1 MKTILQIDSSIL
13 GDYSVSRSLT
23 ADIVSKLMAL
33 HPGSKVIQH
42 DVAAKPVLHLSDAH
56 LAAFKGGKVD
66 STSLNQDLTQ
76 GNTYLD
82 DLLAADFIVVGA
94 PMYNFSIPSQLKSWI
109 DRVSVAGKT
118 FSYTAKGPEGLVKGK
133 KAYIA
138 STRGGIHSEGSPS
151 ASFDHQETYLQG
163 ALAFMGITDVTI
175 IRAEGIN
182 ISPEMKTAAIA
193 KAKTQ
198 IDAIK

>member
-13 GDYSVSRSLT
+13 GEYSVSRGLT
-23 ADIVSKLMAL
+23 ADIVSKLKEL

-42 DVAAKPVLHLSDAH
+42 DVASKPALHLSDAH

-66 STSLNQDLTQ
+66 STSLNEDLEQ
-76 GNTYLD
+76 GTSYLD
-82 DLLAADFIVVGA
+82 DLFAADFIVIGA
-94 PMYNFSIPSQLKSWI
+94 PMYNFSIPSQLKSWV

-118 FSYTAKGPEGLVKGK
+118 FSYTSKGPEGLVIGK

-151 ASFDHQETYLQG
+151 AGFDHQETYIRDL
-163 ALAFMGITDVTI
+163 LAFIGITDITI
-175 IRAEGIN
+175 IRAEGVN
-182 ISPEMKTAAIA
+182 ISPEMKTSAIA
-193 KAKTQ
+193 HAKSQ
-198 IDAIK
+198 IEAIN